1 MANAS
6 EFSENTIKDNV
17 SNEET
22 PYTLGGIASLY
33 NNSYYEVSKF
43 DYLKYAGTGIGV
55 TGGFYKYNA
64 DKTGIVPATSASE
77 ARFFAVCPPQ
87 KLEKKR
93 VNNYT
98 ALVGFAE
105 NGNAIACIDLSMSGY
120 QDTFYILTKA
130 EVKKDDFITFHDE
143 YGVEKAGDGDTKLAK
158 VVRGGY
164 AGSVIEVD
172 FNVK

>member
-1 MANAS
+1 MASVS

-22 PYTLGGIASLY
+22 PRTLGGIASLY

-43 DYLKYAGTGIGV
+43 DYLKYAGTGIGI
-55 TGGFYKYNA
+55 TGGFYKYNS
-64 DKTGIVPATSASE
+64 DKTGIVPAASASE

-98 ALVGFAE
+98 ALVGFV
-105 NGNAIACIDLSMSGY
+105 
-120 QDTFYILTKA
+120 LTKA
-130 EVKKDDFITFHDE
+130 EVKKGDFITFNDE
-143 YGVEKAGDGDTKLAK
+143 YGVKKAGDGDTKLAK
-158 VVRGGY
+158 VVNGGY

>member
-1 MANAS
+1 MASVS
-6 EFSENTIKDNV
+6 EFSGNTIKDNI

-22 PYTLGGIASLY
+22 PYTLGGIARLY
-33 NNSYYEVSKF
+33 NNSYYEVSRF
-43 DYLKYAGTGIGV
+43 QPLKYTENGIGV
-55 TGGFYKYNA
+55 TGGFYKYNS

-93 VNNYT
+93 VNNYN

-105 NGNAIACIDLSMSGY
+105 TGNTIDCIDLEVSGY
-120 QDTFYILTKA
+120 QTTFFVLTKA
-130 EVKKDDFITFHDE
+130 EVKKDDFITFNDE
-143 YGVEKAGDGDTKLAK
+143 YGVKKAGDGDTKLAK

>member
-1 MANAS
+1 MASVS

-43 DYLKYAGTGIGV
+43 QFLKYTDNGIGV
-55 TGGFYKYNA
+55 TGGFYKHNP

-77 ARFFAVCPPQ
+77 ARFFAVCTPQ

-93 VNNYT
+93 VKNYN

-105 NGNAIACIDLSMSGY
+105 NGDAIACIDLEMSGY
-120 QDTFYILTKA
+120 QATFFTLTKE
-130 EVKKDDFITFHDE
+130 EVKKDDFITFNDE
-143 YGVEKAGDGDTKLAK
+143 YGVRKAVDGDTKLAK